1 MVLSTPA
8 PVRTLLSLGLRRT
21 LREASADEIAVIVDR
36 GCAIFKRRGSMLWD
50 YFSIKIEPDE
60 NGVFKLY
67 CIPLL
72 LDR

>member
-8 PVRTLLSLGLRRT
+8 PVRTLLSLGLRRALPET
-21 LREASADEIAVIVDR
+21 PASALAEVVDR
-36 GCAIFKRRGSMLWD
+36 GCSIFKKRGPMLWD

-60 NGVFKLY
+60 NGVLKLY
-67 CIPLL
+67 SIPLL